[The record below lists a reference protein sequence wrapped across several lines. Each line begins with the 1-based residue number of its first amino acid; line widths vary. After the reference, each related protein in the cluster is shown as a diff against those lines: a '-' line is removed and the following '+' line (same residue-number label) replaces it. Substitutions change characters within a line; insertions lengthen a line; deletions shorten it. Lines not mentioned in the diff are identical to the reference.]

1 MAEEKRQTVLVVED
15 EVSVLKALSDKFS
28 REGFI
33 VFGAEDGKKGLKVA
47 MENRPDVILLD
58 LLMPKMGG
66 MEMLAELRKDEG
78 WGKTVPVVILTNLS
92 ADDKILGGVVK
103 DQPSFYLLKSDWK
116 IADVVTKV
124 KEALSGASFA

>member
-1 MAEEKRQTVLVVED
+1 MAEEKRSVLVVED
-15 EVSVLKALSDKFS
+15 EVSVRKALSDKFE
-28 REGFI
+28 REGFK
-33 VFGAEDGKKGLKVA
+33 VLEAEDGKKGLKVA
-47 MENRPDVILLD
+47 LSKRPDAILLD

-66 MEMLAELRKDEG
+66 MEMLAEIRKDED
-78 WGKTVPVVILTNLS
+78 WGKTVPVIILTNLS

-124 KEALSGASFA
+124 KEVLGM